1 MIIPSALTYRY
12 AMKSTPFGMFIFL
25 LLIIIYFGLPGN
37 TQAQTPADNTE
48 TIAIVIHGGAG
59 TITKSSMTPELENE
73 YRDQLTEVLTAGYD
87 ILKKGG
93 SAVDAVET
101 TIKIMEDSPLFNAG
115 KGAVFTHEGTNELDA
130 SIMDGRTLN
139 AGAVAAVKHIKNP
152 ISLARLVM
160 EKSWHVM
167 LAGEGAETFA
177 REQGME
183 MMPADYFRTE
193 RRWNQL
199 QRMIK
204 EDSRRDDS
212 LKLERKKNPPAGIS
226 GKEHGTVGCAA
237 LDRNGNLAAGTSTGG
252 MTNKRFGRVGDSPI
266 IGAGNYANNKTCA
279 VSGTGDGEYFIRL
292 SVGKDISD
300 MMEYKGMSVA
310 EASEAVIAKL
320 TDLGGTG
327 GVIALDGKG
336 NIAMPF
342 NTAGMYRAYMDKS
355 GKSVILIYREN

>member
-1 MIIPSALTYRY
+1 
-12 AMKSTPFGMFIFL
+12 MKPVAFLILML
-25 LLIIIYFGLPGN
+25 LLALCFGLPGN
-37 TQAQTPADNTE
+37 INGQTSSDKSEA
-48 TIAIVIHGGAG
+48 IAIVIHGGAG
-59 TITKSSMTPELENE
+59 TITKSSIKPEIEKE
-73 YRDQLTEVLTAGYD
+73 YRDKLSEVLTAGYD
-87 ILKKGG
+87 ILKRGG
-93 SAVDAVET
+93 TAIDAVESV
-101 TIKIMEDSPLFNAG
+101 IKLMEDSPLFNAG

-139 AGAVAAVKHIKNP
+139 AGAVAAVKYVKNP
-152 ISLARLVM
+152 IGLARLVM

-167 LAGEGAETFA
+167 LAGDGAEAFA
-177 REQGME
+177 REQGVE

-199 QRMIK
+199 QRIIK
-204 EDSRRDDS
+204 EDSRQDDS
-212 LKLERKKNPPAGIS
+212 LKLERKKNPPAGTPGS
-226 GKEHGTVGCAA
+226 EHGTVGCAA
-237 LDRNGNLAAGTSTGG
+237 LDQYGNLAAGTSTGG

-300 MMEYKGMSVA
+300 LMEYKGMSVV
-310 EASEAVIAKL
+310 EASEAVISKL

-342 NTAGMYRAYMDKS
+342 NTAGMYRAYIDKS
-355 GKSVILIYREN
+355 GKPVVLIYREN

>member
-1 MIIPSALTYRY
+1 
-12 AMKSTPFGMFIFL
+12 MKSVPIAMFILL
-25 LLIIIYFGLPGN
+25 LLIIVYFGLPVNIQG
-37 TQAQTPADNTE
+37 QTSAEKSE

-59 TITKSSMTPELENE
+59 TITKSSMTPELEKE
-73 YRDQLTEVLTAGYD
+73 YRDKLKDVLTAGYD

-101 TIKIMEDSPLFNAG
+101 AIRIMEDSPLFNAG

-130 SIMDGRTLN
+130 SLMDGRTLN

-167 LAGEGAETFA
+167 LAGDGAEAFA

-183 MMPADYFRTE
+183 MMPADYFRTD

-212 LKLERKKNPPAGIS
+212 LKMERKTNPPLGIP

-252 MTNKRFGRVGDSPI
+252 MTNKRFGRIGDSPI
-266 IGAGNYANNKTCA
+266 IGAGNYANNKSCA

-292 SVGKDISD
+292 SVGKDVSD
-300 MMEYKGMSVA
+300 LMEYKGMSVI
-310 EASEAVIAKL
+310 EASETVIKKL

-355 GKSVILIYREN
+355 GKPVVLIYREN